1 MFWSVE
7 VPSKVVVIG
16 VSGFI
21 GRGLAMDLC
30 GKGFEVVGVSRVGRG
45 EVAGV
50 NRWQSVDSMDF
61 SKCGAVVNLAGE
73 SIDRRWTEAT
83 RRKFHESRIGLT
95 RRVVASLQALPAS
108 ERPRV
113 LVNAS
118 AVGIYG
124 DRGEEVLDEHS
135 LAGGG
140 YLADLCREWEEAA
153 FEAEA
158 LGLRVV
164 CLRIGVVMGRGGS
177 AYEKLVRVLKTG
189 LGGKLGNGR
198 QWMPWIHV
206 DDLRRAIV
214 EAILNEQISG
224 VVNGVAPKP
233 ERNADFT
240 SKFAKRLGRWAI
252 FPVPSVVLKLVL
264 GGFGGVL
271 LASQRV
277 RPGVL
282 ESVGFEF
289 RYPDFDKALDE
300 LVR

>member
-7 VPSKVVVIG
+7 VPSKVMVIG

-61 SKCGAVVNLAGE
+61 SNCGTVVNLAGE

-135 LAGGG
+135 LVGGG

>member
-30 GKGFEVVGVSRVGRG
+30 GKGFEVVGVSRAGRG

-50 NRWQSVDSMDF
+50 NRWQSADSMDF
-61 SKCGAVVNLAGE
+61 SNCEAVVNLAGE
-73 SIDRRWTEAT
+73 SIDRRWTRAT
-83 RRKFHESRIGLT
+83 RQKFHESRIGLT

-206 DDLRRAIV
+206 NDLRRAIV

-240 SKFAKRLGRWAI
+240 SQFAKRLGRWAI
-252 FPVPSVVLKLVL
+252 FPVPGVVLKLVL

-289 RYPDFDKALDE
+289 RYPDFDKALDD

>member
-7 VPSKVVVIG
+7 VPSKVMVIG

-61 SKCGAVVNLAGE
+61 SNCGTVVNLAGE

-135 LAGGG
+135 LVGGG

-240 SKFAKRLGRWAI
+240 NKFAKRLGRWAI
-252 FPVPSVVLKLVL
+252 FPVPGVVLKLVL

>member
-1 MFWSVE
+1 M
-7 VPSKVVVIG
+7 VIG

-61 SKCGAVVNLAGE
+61 SNCGTVVNLAGE
-73 SIDRRWTEAT
+73 SIDRRWTEAA

-153 FEAEA
+153 LEAEA

-177 AYEKLVRVLKTG
+177 SYEKLVRVLKTG